1 LLRSVAKSVLPDPL
15 VVSIARRMEE
25 RADRRRVIDLSG
37 ARALR
42 HAPADA
48 LRDPERLVTLLAEG
62 GLNDEHLEQ
71 FPAHLHAYCGKGLRL
86 WQLPNQFAPYLIEVA
101 RHGVRR
107 YLEIG
112 VRHGGSFTATVEYL
126 SRVGELDEAVA
137 VDVSSV
143 PALLPYP
150 LDQPSVRLMQADTLT
165 ERFATWVHR
174 HPGFDLAF
182 IDGLH
187 SYEGCRRD
195 FETMHDHARLIALHD
210 ISNHIEPEVGRVWA
224 DIRRDYADTYDFHEF
239 TAQYDEIGPAN
250 MGIGLAIRRQAA
262 ASTRA

>member
-1 LLRSVAKSVLPDPL
+1 MLRTVAKSVLPEPL
-15 VVSIARRMEE
+15 VVSIARRLNE

-42 HAPADA
+42 EAPADA
-48 LRDPERLVTLLAEG
+48 LRDPERLIALLAEG

-71 FPAHLHAYCGKGLRL
+71 FPAHLHPYCGTGLRL
-86 WQLPNQFAPYLIEVA
+86 WQLPNQFAPYLLEVS

-126 SRVGELDEAVA
+126 SRVGDLEEAVA
-137 VDVSSV
+137 VDISPV

-165 ERFATWVHR
+165 ERFAAWAHSR
-174 HPGFDLAF
+174 PAFDLVF

-187 SYEGCRRD
+187 SYEGCRHD
-195 FETMHDHARLIALHD
+195 FETMRVNARMIALHD

-224 DIRRDYADTYDFHEF
+224 DLRREYATAYDFHEF
-239 TAQYDEIGPAN
+239 TAQYDESAPPD
-250 MGIGLAIRRQAA
+250 MGIGLAIRR
-262 ASTRA
+262 

>member
-1 LLRSVAKSVLPDPL
+1 MLRTMVKTVLPDPI
-15 VVSIARRMEE
+15 VASIERRIGE
-25 RADRRRVIDLSG
+25 RQDRRRVIDLSG

-42 HAPADA
+42 EAPEDA
-48 LRDPERLVTLLAEG
+48 LRDPERLAVLLAEG
-62 GLNDEHLEQ
+62 GLNDEGFDE
-71 FPAHLHAYCGKGLRL
+71 FPPHLHPYCAKGLRL

-107 YLEIG
+107 YMEIG

-126 SRVGELDEAVA
+126 SRVGELEEAVA
-137 VDVSSV
+137 VDIFAV

-165 ERFATWVHR
+165 DRFESWVHR

-187 SYEGCRRD
+187 SYEACRRD
-195 FETMHDHARLIALHD
+195 FETMRPRARMLALHD
-210 ISNHIEPEVGRVWA
+210 ISNHIEPAVGQVWK
-224 DIRRDYADTYDFHEF
+224 DIRREYADDYDFHEF
-239 TAQYDEIGPAN
+239 TAQYDESRPPN
-250 MGIGLAIRRQAA
+250 MGIGLAVRR
-262 ASTRA
+262 